1 MGREEKDLTKRHKL
15 DRLQLVDD
23 EWERLGLFNDLLGV
37 CHVFFHSTKLSLIF
51 TVRNSM
57 LIKHNMH
64 FRLTKER
71 HFISRYLHLKCCS
84 RHG

>member
-37 CHVFFHSTKLSLIF
+37 CHVFFHSTKLSLILPRA
-51 TVRNSM
+51 TAR
-57 LIKHNMH
+57 
-64 FRLTKER
+64 
-71 HFISRYLHLKCCS
+71 
-84 RHG
+84 